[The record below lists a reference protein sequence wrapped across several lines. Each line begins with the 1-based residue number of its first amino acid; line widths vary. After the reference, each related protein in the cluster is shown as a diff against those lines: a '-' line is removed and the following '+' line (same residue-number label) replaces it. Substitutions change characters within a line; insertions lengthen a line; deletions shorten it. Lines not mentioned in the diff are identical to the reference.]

1 MAFKKTLGRN
11 LGETLGTSIGAGVG
25 CLIAVGVFVVGILAL
40 DWVLTVV
47 NSDPPRAEPAVGT
60 VPATA
65 PAAAPAPPPI
75 DEVDAPTLVG
85 LYGENEAAANRRFRG
100 QPVRVAGIVDEV
112 EEDDG
117 RITVSLK
124 GGHMFRSVHCRVI
137 AADRD
142 EALRL
147 DENLA
152 VVVVG
157 TGNGTT
163 TMGSPQLSECRIEQP
178 EQAR

>member
-1 MAFKKTLGRN
+1 MAFRKTLGRN

-40 DWVLTVV
+40 DWVMTVV
-47 NSDPPRAEPAVGT
+47 NSDPRRAEPVVGT

-65 PAAAPAPPPI
+65 PSVPPAPPI
-75 DEVDAPTLVG
+75 DQVDAPTLVG

-147 DENLA
+147 DEDLA

-163 TMGSPQLSECRIEQP
+163 AMGSPQLSECSIEQP
-178 EQAR
+178 ERAR